1 MDSAA
6 LSKEDSDLCWGFG
19 VGVGGWV
26 SSMFSAEMGC
36 LEALEDVV
44 DFPAR
49 RERIR
54 QYNEMHKRSKKGLG
68 ISLLH
73 RGESFGAAGQ
83 GIDTASGMVSI

>member
-36 LEALEDVV
+36 LEALEDV
-44 DFPAR
+44 P
-49 RERIR
+49 
-54 QYNEMHKRSKKGLG
+54 GLDILDG
-68 ISLLH
+68 N
-73 RGESFGAAGQ
+73 AVPCQ
-83 GIDTASGMVSI
+83 AS